1 MGRGIELYGLAGNLQ
16 ASTDRYTMG
25 LSGHSSL
32 LMTDTGMTHPQPRVR
47 GQIVVSGVNPYVVV
61 YPPQGKAVFIERCQ
75 PISGGF
81 RITFGAVS
89 SQPVAFQYWVYDV
102 PSAAF
107 KDPALASMGVQVF
120 DPNFV
125 VTYDAATDT
134 LEPVALVEI
143 PTPPSQ
149 AGATDGSVNYDR
161 YSLVD
166 LRSVTIPAG
175 RKYGVIFSGFAN
187 IQCMQDTGQYASGS
201 GYPNDVP
208 SFDPDGT
215 DGPTG
220 NYQWRRMQLDTLW
233 SGCLIEGDQLF
244 VGNSFIEQFEGWYPI
259 GQEEHLNTIGKSRF
273 MIVDIT
279 NLSSTGLP
287 ENPNAPVVNASA
299 TERKVSINGPT
310 QTTYSPQVTLSI
322 SGGAGPYTV
331 KWERVSGSTTVV
343 AYGSSTSTTF
353 QTQVFNQQPSTTH
366 TAIWRARVVSAT
378 NVVGYSP
385 EVTFIHEAGAYSVD
399 LVPDAVSFSPITI
412 NSPEPDVAWV
422 GSARTITGINQPIT
436 LRVERYSYNG
446 NLDGAM
452 VDVVVRDAAG
462 VEKFNSY
469 FDAKGTGLAY
479 LDVTVQN
486 GWSVGY
492 YAHAVTNSGR
502 KSATWNMVVW
512 NLSNP
517 GGSVQISSQ
526 PVSAVVD
533 NDDNFNIP
541 DDFVPNAVNWSN
553 ISGSTNDASFF
564 LANPEQTISGVN
576 KPIVIRATITNVVKS
591 SNIISNSR
599 LDFQRDGVYV
609 HDTSGI
615 GNGFWTQATL
625 TSGQVCRFIAHAG
638 TSAGTGTLSYTVTV
652 TNQSTGGTVL
662 DTFTVNQTVDA
673 DNNHNVAP
681 TPDYTPNAI
690 SVGNLSLN
698 TNEPSGL
705 TNASFFQITG
715 INQQITV
722 QFTRGNQWD
731 SGGIFTRR
739 LYIYHSK
746 TGSGGPWTEYFI
758 GAGAQ
763 GVANI
768 AATNGDWFYVQAF
781 CDTTA
786 GIGQTSFNGYV
797 TNATT
802 GVQLASYSVT
812 GTVDADNNYNVT
824 DVTPD
829 PISLNNMSL
838 ETNENIGWTNI
849 SGPVQ
854 ITGINQPVKLYAG
867 ISGRS
872 GGVSAGTVF
881 INKGPSAGG
890 PWTTATGL
898 STANGGVDAVEWTM
912 NNGEWF
918 YIHVSAETYAGR
930 KSGSFTVGIH
940 NASTGYNVIAG
951 CNVSLTVDA
960 DNNFNVPA
968 GGVTP
973 RNWEDISHGYT
984 SNNGSS
990 STPNYRL
997 GAAQTISGLA
1007 SGQTATISLT
1017 GTAEG
1022 SAMAFVEIFK
1032 NGVNQ
1037 GNRLYSPEGSTSVQ
1051 TYAGVTVQ
1059 NGDTIAFRCGIGGR
1073 LAQSWE
1079 GTVWQD
1085 KSLNVNVNASPGG
1098 LIDTFSFYGSY
1109 SDTAGGGGGGPIEI

>member
-233 SGCLIEGDQLF
+233 AGCLIEGDQLF

-436 LRVERYSYNG
+436 LRVERYSYSG

-502 KSATWNMVVW
+502 KSGSWQMVVW

-517 GGSVQISSQ
+517 GGAVQISSQ
-526 PVSAVVD
+526 PVNAVVD

-673 DNNHNVAP
+673 DNNHNVA
-681 TPDYTPNAI
+681 DYTPDATSWPNV
-690 SVGNLSLN
+690 SWS
-698 TNEPSGL
+698 TNENSLYGAYAANGP
-705 TNASFFQITG
+705 TITG
-715 INQQITV
+715 INQPIVLRFKFTSASSNTTWQNLEITNHAHTAYGV
-722 QFTRGNQWD
+722 IENFVTNSYIDVSVSNGSTFIVKCSCGTD
-731 SGGIFTRR
+731 SGIR
-739 LYIYHSK
+739 
-746 TGSGGPWTEYFI
+746 
-758 GAGAQ
+758 
-763 GVANI
+763 
-768 AATNGDWFYVQAF
+768 
-781 CDTTA
+781 TA
-786 GIGQTSFNGYV
+786 GGTVSVTNLTTGAALGSFNVGI
-797 TNATT
+797 
-802 GVQLASYSVT
+802 
-812 GTVDADNNYNVT
+812 TVDADNNYNV
-824 DVTPD
+824 PD
-829 PISLNNMSL
+829 YSPDAIGLGDMSIS
-838 ETNENIGWTNI
+838 TNGEYGSASQTRT
-849 SGPVQ
+849 
-854 ITGINQPVKLYAG
+854 ITGINQPIAIRATVSNV
-867 ISGRS
+867 SG
-872 GGVSAGTVF
+872 
-881 INKGPSAGG
+881 N
-890 PWTTATGL
+890 L
-898 STANGGVDAVEWTM
+898 SNGGLYVQRNGVTIGNYIPWVYTAESRETTFVNGDSISFYADGSTTSGKRQGQFYTSLTNVTTGQNLGGFWT
-912 NNGEWF
+912 
-918 YIHVSAETYAGR
+918 YV
-930 KSGSFTVGIH
+930 
-940 NASTGYNVIAG
+940 
-951 CNVSLTVDA
+951 TVDA
-960 DNNFNVPA
+960 NNDYNLPA

-1085 KSLNVNVNASPGG
+1085 KSLTVHVSASPGG
-1098 LIDTFSFYGSY
+1098 FLDTFSFYGSY

>member
-564 LANPEQTISGVN
+564 LGNSDQGFWGIN
-576 KPIVIRATITNVVKS
+576 KPIVVRATISNVVKS
-591 SNIISNSR
+591 SNIVASSR
-599 LDFQRDGVYV
+599 LDFQRNGAYV
-609 HDTSGI
+609 HDTTTLN
-615 GNGFWTQATL
+615 NGAWTEATF
-625 TSGQVCRFIAHAG
+625 TNGQVGRFFAHVG

-673 DNNHNVAP
+673 DNNHNVTP
-681 TPDYTPNAI
+681 TPDFTPNPI
-690 SVGNLSLN
+690 SLTNQSVV
-698 TNEPSGL
+698 TNEWEGY
-705 TNASFFQITG
+705 TAGAFFQIVG
-715 INQQITV
+715 INQPITIRI
-722 QFTRGNQWD
+722 TRGATSD
-731 SGGIFTRR
+731 SENIFTRR
-739 LYIYHSK
+739 LVIGKS
-746 TGSGGPWTEYFI
+746 TNGGVSYAETNM
-758 GAGAQ
+758 GALSAPLDFT
-763 GVANI
+763 
-768 AATNGDWFYVQAF
+768 ATNGDWFFLKGY
-781 CDTTA
+781 
-786 GIGQTSFNGYV
+786 FN
-797 TNATT
+797 TNAGRGSASWPVTVSAVEA
-802 GVQLASYSVT
+802 GVTLGSITVS
-812 GTVDADNNYNVT
+812 GTVDNDNNFNV
-824 DVTPD
+824 PD
-829 PISLNNMSL
+829 YTMDGVSLGAASL
-838 ETNENIGWTNI
+838 YTNDP
-849 SGPVQ
+849 SGNTSIPLFQV
-854 ITGINQPVKLYAG
+854 TGINQPVNLRFT
-867 ISGRS
+867 RS
-872 GGVSAGTVF
+872 GVGTGMTLEGNIIYSRQYIGHTTNGGASWNTYLLTAAAGQQVNITVNNGDY
-881 INKGPSAGG
+881 ISYYGYIETSGG
-890 PWTTATGL
+890 RARAAWYTEITNTTAGQYL
-898 STANGGVDAVEWTM
+898 GYFNVD
-912 NNGEWF
+912 G
-918 YIHVSAETYAGR
+918 
-930 KSGSFTVGIH
+930 
-940 NASTGYNVIAG
+940 
-951 CNVSLTVDA
+951 TVDA
-960 DNNFNVPA
+960 DNNFNVSGPPVVSLSTTYLDPGHEFTDQGVNHSIYVGRVNISIA
-968 GGVTP
+968 GGQAPFTYV
-973 RNWEDISHGYT
+973 WERTSGLSGWSVGSYT
-984 SNNGSS
+984 TYADFSYFARTNY
-990 STPNYRL
+990 STSANYRL
-997 GAAQTISGLA
+997 KITDAQ
-1007 SGQTATISLT
+1007 
-1017 GTAEG
+1017 
-1022 SAMAFVEIFK
+1022 
-1032 NGVNQ
+1032 
-1037 GNRLYSPEGSTSVQ
+1037 
-1051 TYAGVTVQ
+1051 
-1059 NGDTIAFRCGIGGR
+1059 GR
-1073 LAQSWE
+1073 V
-1079 GTVWQD
+1079 G
-1085 KSLNVNVNASPGG
+1085 
-1098 LIDTFSFYGSY
+1098 Y
-1109 SDTAGGGGGGPIEI
+1109 SDIVDMYASAGNILN

>member
-1 MGRGIELYGLAGNLQ
+1 MSDVVLEIYSENGGIQVLGDGGIGFGLAAADNLTL
-16 ASTDRYTMG
+16 TDDGY
-25 LSGHSSL
+25 
-32 LMTDTGMTHPQPRVR
+32 THPQPMVTGKVTVTGTNPILAFSGA
-47 GQIVVSGVNPYVVV
+47 GQICVERMVVNGSTFTWNLRAQSSRPIGVQWWVFDTAAASIKDASMADLEAAFYDQYGVTTFDAAASVMRIKDGIATPKTPSDVPFGGWSNLEDTTNFSVPAGKVYAIVQSTPAFVMTTYDTGSYGTGQYPPEQNFGDGEPPLGMNWRYQNLESYQATGGYIDASTIQVGLTRFEFWPSWNSRNSTPFINVEGQARHMIVDVTNFLAAGAPNPSVVV
-61 YPPQGKAVFIERCQ
+61 
-75 PISGGF
+75 
-81 RITFGAVS
+81 
-89 SQPVAFQYWVYDV
+89 
-102 PSAAF
+102 
-107 KDPALASMGVQVF
+107 
-120 DPNFV
+120 
-125 VTYDAATDT
+125 
-134 LEPVALVEI
+134 
-143 PTPPSQ
+143 
-149 AGATDGSVNYDR
+149 GSVNAT
-161 YSLVD
+161 S
-166 LRSVTIPAG
+166 RSVTTGGSA
-175 RKYGVIFSGFAN
+175 VIA
-187 IQCMQDTGQYASGS
+187 
-201 GYPNDVP
+201 
-208 SFDPDGT
+208 
-215 DGPTG
+215 
-220 NYQWRRMQLDTLW
+220 
-233 SGCLIEGDQLF
+233 
-244 VGNSFIEQFEGWYPI
+244 
-259 GQEEHLNTIGKSRF
+259 
-273 MIVDIT
+273 
-279 NLSSTGLP
+279 SSTTP
-287 ENPNAPVVNASA
+287 SVTASA
-299 TERKVSINGPT
+299 T
-310 QTTYSPQVTLSI
+310 
-322 SGGAGPYTV
+322 GGASPYSYLWQYVRGSNLISANGSATSAIFST
-331 KWERVSGSTTVV
+331 KTLNQDHSTTREAV
-343 AYGSSTSTTF
+343 
-353 QTQVFNQQPSTTH
+353 
-366 TAIWRARVVSAT
+366 WRCRITDA
-378 NVVGYSP
+378 NGIVGYSP
-385 EVTFIHEAGAYSVD
+385 EVTFIHIASNYSIDV
-399 LVPDAVSFSPITI
+399 VPDPVSFSPITI
-412 NSPEPDVAWV
+412 NSPDPDVAWV
-422 GSARTITGINQPIT
+422 GTVQTITGITQAIT
-436 LRVERYSYNG
+436 LRVERYSYSG

-1085 KSLNVNVNASPGG
+1085 KSLNVSVNASPGG

-1109 SDTAGGGGGGPIEI
+1109 SDSSGGGGGGPIEM

>member
-1 MGRGIELYGLAGNLQ
+1 MSDVVLEIYSENGGIQVLGDGGIGFGLAAADNLTL
-16 ASTDRYTMG
+16 TDDGY
-25 LSGHSSL
+25 
-32 LMTDTGMTHPQPRVR
+32 THPQPMVTGKVTVTGTNPILAFSGA
-47 GQIVVSGVNPYVVV
+47 GQICVERMVVNGSTFTWNLRAQSSRPIGVQWWVFDTAAASIKDASMADLEAAFYDQYGVTTFDAAASVMRIKDGIATPKTPSDVPFGGWSNLEDTTNFSVPAGKVYAIVQSTPAFVMTTYDTGSYGTGQYPPEQNFGDGEPPLGMNWRYQNLESYQATGGYIDASTIQVGLTRFEFWPSWNSRNSTPFINVEGQARHMIVDVTNFLAAGAPNPSVVV
-61 YPPQGKAVFIERCQ
+61 
-75 PISGGF
+75 
-81 RITFGAVS
+81 
-89 SQPVAFQYWVYDV
+89 
-102 PSAAF
+102 
-107 KDPALASMGVQVF
+107 
-120 DPNFV
+120 
-125 VTYDAATDT
+125 
-134 LEPVALVEI
+134 
-143 PTPPSQ
+143 
-149 AGATDGSVNYDR
+149 GSVNAT
-161 YSLVD
+161 S
-166 LRSVTIPAG
+166 RSVTTGGSA
-175 RKYGVIFSGFAN
+175 VIA
-187 IQCMQDTGQYASGS
+187 
-201 GYPNDVP
+201 
-208 SFDPDGT
+208 
-215 DGPTG
+215 
-220 NYQWRRMQLDTLW
+220 
-233 SGCLIEGDQLF
+233 
-244 VGNSFIEQFEGWYPI
+244 
-259 GQEEHLNTIGKSRF
+259 
-273 MIVDIT
+273 
-279 NLSSTGLP
+279 SSTTP
-287 ENPNAPVVNASA
+287 SVTASA
-299 TERKVSINGPT
+299 T
-310 QTTYSPQVTLSI
+310 
-322 SGGAGPYTV
+322 GGASPYSYLWQYVRGSNLISANGSATSAIFST
-331 KWERVSGSTTVV
+331 KTLNQDHSTTREAV
-343 AYGSSTSTTF
+343 
-353 QTQVFNQQPSTTH
+353 
-366 TAIWRARVVSAT
+366 WRCRITDA
-378 NVVGYSP
+378 NGIVGYSP
-385 EVTFIHEAGAYSVD
+385 EVTFIHIASNYSIDV
-399 LVPDAVSFSPITI
+399 VPDPVSFSPITI
-412 NSPEPDVAWV
+412 NSPDPDVAWV
-422 GSARTITGINQPIT
+422 GTVQTITGITQAIT
-436 LRVERYSYNG
+436 LRVERYSYSG

-502 KSATWNMVVW
+502 KSGSWQMVVW

-541 DDFVPNAVNWSN
+541 DDFVPTAVNWAN
-553 ISGSTNDASFF
+553 ISGSTNDASFY

-576 KPIVIRATITNVVKS
+576 KPIVIRATISNVVKS
-591 SNIISNSR
+591 SNIVSSSR
-599 LDFQRDGVYV
+599 LDFQRNGAYV

-802 GVQLASYSVT
+802 GVQMASYLVSA
-812 GTVDADNNYNVT
+812 TVDANNDYNVV
-824 DVTPD
+824 DYTPD
-829 PISLNNMSL
+829 ALGLGDLSIS
-838 ETNENIGWTNI
+838 TNSEYGSVSQSRT
-849 SGPVQ
+849 
-854 ITGINQPVKLYAG
+854 ITGINQAITIRATVSN
-867 ISGRS
+867 ISG
-872 GGVSAGTVF
+872 
-881 INKGPSAGG
+881 N
-890 PWTTATGL
+890 L
-898 STANGGVDAVEWTM
+898 SNGGLYVQRNGANIGNYIPWVFGAESRETTFSNGDSISFYADGSTTSGKRQGQFYTSLTNVTTGQNLGGFWT
-912 NNGEWF
+912 
-918 YIHVSAETYAGR
+918 YV
-930 KSGSFTVGIH
+930 
-940 NASTGYNVIAG
+940 
-951 CNVSLTVDA
+951 TVDA
-960 DNNFNVPA
+960 NNDYNLPA

-997 GAAQTISGLA
+997 GGAQSIAGLA

-1017 GTAEG
+1017 ATADG
-1022 SAMAFVEIFK
+1022 SAMAFVEVFK

-1037 GNRLYSPEGSTSVQ
+1037 GTKLYSPEGSTSVQ
-1051 TYAGVTVQ
+1051 TYPAVTVQ
-1059 NGDTIAFRCGIGGR
+1059 NGDTIAFRCGVGGR

-1085 KSLNVNVNASPGG
+1085 KSLNVSVNASPGG

-1109 SDTAGGGGGGPIEI
+1109 SDSSGGGGGGPIEM